1 MAISRGGWVPAL
13 VGLAMAL
20 HGCAT
25 ADGTLGPQPDAPPPV
40 DAAPDSAADAAVD
53 AAPDSAPDGSPDAA
67 PDAGPGDACAN
78 AQNITAAASQPG
90 GTTLVGDTTG
100 GVDNVLTPNACT
112 GYAADGPDDV
122 YAITV
127 IVGDRV
133 AITLTPT
140 TAWDASLE
148 LVAACGEVACVA
160 GQDEAFG
167 GSPES
172 LTHTFTSAGTFY
184 IVADGYNPGIAGPY
198 TLAVTITH
206 P

>member
-1 MAISRGGWVPAL
+1 MATIRGGWCSGLVSLAIAL
-13 VGLAMAL
+13 QA
-20 HGCAT
+20 CAT
-25 ADGTLGPQPDAPPPV
+25 ADSSLGPQPDAPP
-40 DAAPDSAADAAVD
+40 A
-53 AAPDSAPDGSPDAA
+53 PDAA
-67 PDAGPGDACAN
+67 LDGTPDGAIEDAPDATPDSSLDAAADAGPGDACAN

-90 GTTLVGDTTG
+90 GTTIVGDTTG
-100 GVDNVLTPNACT
+100 GVDNVLTPSECT
-112 GYAADGPDDV
+112 SYAADGPDDV

-140 TAWDASLE
+140 TSWDPSLE
-148 LVAACGEVACVA
+148 LVAGCGAVACVA

-172 LTHTFTSAGTFY
+172 LTHTFTAAGTY
-184 IVADGYNPGIAGPY
+184 YVVADGYNPGIAGPY

>member
-1 MAISRGGWVPAL
+1 
-13 VGLAMAL
+13 MAL
-20 HGCAT
+20 SACAT
-25 ADGTLGPQPDAPPPV
+25 ADSTLGPAPDAPTPP
-40 DAAPDSAADAAVD
+40 DAATDSAVD
-53 AAPDSAPDGSPDAA
+53 AALDATPDAAPDGSPDAS

-90 GTTLVGDTTG
+90 GTTIVGDTTG
-100 GVDNVLTPNACT
+100 GVDNVLTPGECT

-133 AITLTPT
+133 AVTMTPT
-140 TAWDASLE
+140 TSWDPSIE
-148 LVAACGEVACVA
+148 LVAACGAVACLA
-160 GQDEAFG
+160 GQDELFVGAA
-167 GSPES
+167 ES
-172 LTHTFTSAGTFY
+172 LTHTFTAAGTFY

-198 TLAVTITH
+198 TLSVTITH